1 MEPII
6 NKFDSKINII
16 KIDTDKNPKI
26 VFKYRI
32 MSVPTILIFKDGKKI
47 SEYNGIL
54 SEEELG
60 KIIKDISN

>member
-1 MEPII
+1 
-6 NKFDSKINII
+6 
-16 KIDTDKNPKI
+16 
-26 VFKYRI
+26 